1 MIVKFNVK
9 GKERKKL
16 VESVSEHLNIPFNYK
31 GTPSF
36 AYEIGEYVVD
46 RVGTLEGPTKDEL
59 IHALKSKYNFEA
71 ERDEQTETYT
81 LSIEY
86 PLNSFDEQTIENL
99 EKLIQSK
106 STLIKRALAIETTKI
121 VLEDDRI
128 SFPWFEREL
137 TPEELE
143 TYTKFIVAL
152 CETAL
157 KQKRVTAV
165 EKQVENEKYAF
176 RCFLLKLNFIGDEYK
191 ADRKLLMSKLSGDSS
206 FKRTKKMVE
215 AS

>member
-16 VESVSEHLNIPFNYK
+16 VEAISVHLNIPFEYK

-46 RVGTLEGPTKDEL
+46 RVGTLEGPTNDEL
-59 IHALKSKYNFEA
+59 IHALESKYHFEA
-71 ERDEQTETYT
+71 ERDEQMETYT

-86 PLNSFDEQTIENL
+86 PRDSFDEQTIENL

-106 STLIKRALAIETTKI
+106 NTLIKQALAIESTRI
-121 VLEDDRI
+121 ELEDDRI
-128 SFPWFEREL
+128 RFPWFERDL
-137 TPEELE
+137 TPDELE

-206 FKRTKKMVE
+206 FKRTKKMEE

>member
-16 VESVSEHLNIPFNYK
+16 VESVSEHLNIPFDYK

-36 AYEIGEYVVD
+36 AYQIGDYVVD
-46 RVGTLEGPTKDEL
+46 RFGTLEGPSNEAL
-59 IHALKSKYNFEA
+59 IQTLESKYSFEA
-71 ERDEQTETYT
+71 QRDEQTETYT

-106 STLIKRALAIETTKI
+106 STLIKQALAIESTTI
-121 VLEDDRI
+121 ELEDDRI

-137 TPEELE
+137 TPNELE

-157 KQKRVTAV
+157 KQNRVTAV

-206 FKRTKKMVE
+206 FKRTKKMEE

>member
-16 VESVSEHLNIPFNYK
+16 VEAISEHLNIPFEYK

-46 RVGTLEGPTKDEL
+46 RVGTLEGPANEAL
-59 IHALKSKYNFEA
+59 IQTLESKYSFEA
-71 ERDEQTETYT
+71 ERDEQAETYI

-86 PLNSFDEQTIENL
+86 PRDSFDEQTIENL

-106 STLIKRALAIETTKI
+106 NTLIKQALAIESTKI
-121 VLEDDRI
+121 ELEDDRI
-128 SFPWFEREL
+128 KFPWFEREL
-137 TPEELE
+137 TPNELE

-206 FKRTKKMVE
+206 FKRTKKMEE

>member
-1 MIVKFNVK
+1 MK

-16 VESVSEHLNIPFNYK
+16 VEAISEHLNIPFEYK

-59 IHALKSKYNFEA
+59 THALKSKYNFEA

-86 PLNSFDEQTIENL
+86 PLDSFDEQTIENL

-165 EKQVENEKYAF
+165 EKQVENKKYAF
-176 RCFLLKLNFIGDEYK
+176 RCFLLKLNFIGGEYK

-206 FKRTKKMVE
+206 FKRTKKMEE

>member
-16 VESVSEHLNIPFNYK
+16 VEAISEHLNIPFDYK

-36 AYEIGEYVVD
+36 AYQIGDYVVD
-46 RVGTLEGPTKDEL
+46 RVGTLEGPPNDDLIQTLQSEHDFEVPQDEL
-59 IHALKSKYNFEA
+59 S
-71 ERDEQTETYT
+71 ETYT

-86 PLNSFDEQTIENL
+86 PRDPFDERTTENL

-106 STLIKRALAIETTKI
+106 NTLIKQALAIGTTRFE
-121 VLEDDRI
+121 LEDDRI

-191 ADRKLLMSKLSGDSS
+191 ADRKILMSKLSGDSS
-206 FKRTKKMVE
+206 FKRTKKMEE

>member
-16 VESVSEHLNIPFNYK
+16 VESVSEHLNIPFDYK

-36 AYEIGEYVVD
+36 AYQIGDYVVD
-46 RVGTLEGPTKDEL
+46 RFGTLEGPPNDEL
-59 IHALKSKYNFEA
+59 IQTLESEYSFEA
-71 ERDEQTETYT
+71 VRDEQTETYT

-86 PLNSFDEQTIENL
+86 PREAFDEQTIENL

-106 STLIKRALAIETTKI
+106 RALIKRALAIKTTKI

-165 EKQVENEKYAF
+165 ENK
-176 RCFLLKLNFIGDEYK
+176 
-191 ADRKLLMSKLSGDSS
+191 SK
-206 FKRTKKMVE
+206 TKNMHFDV
-215 AS
+215 SC

>member
-16 VESVSEHLNIPFNYK
+16 VEAISEQLNIPFDYK

-46 RVGTLEGPTKDEL
+46 RVGTLEGPANEAL
-59 IHALKSKYNFEA
+59 IQTLESKYSFEA
-71 ERDEQTETYT
+71 ERDDHAETYT

-86 PLNSFDEQTIENL
+86 PRDSFNEQTIENL

-106 STLIKRALAIETTKI
+106 NALIKQALAIESTRI
-121 VLEDDRI
+121 ELEDDRI
-128 SFPWFEREL
+128 NFPWFEREL

-206 FKRTKKMVE
+206 FKRTKKMEE

>member
-16 VESVSEHLNIPFNYK
+16 VESVSGHLNIPFDYK

-36 AYEIGEYVVD
+36 AYQIGDYVVD
-46 RVGTLEGPTKDEL
+46 RFGTLEGPSNEAL
-59 IHALKSKYNFEA
+59 IQTLESKYSFEA
-71 ERDEQTETYT
+71 ERDEQAETFI

-86 PLNSFDEQTIENL
+86 PRDPFDEQTMENL
-99 EKLIQSK
+99 AKLIQSK
-106 STLIKRALAIETTKI
+106 NTLIKQALDIGTTRFE
-121 VLEDDRI
+121 LEDDRI
-128 SFPWFEREL
+128 RFPWFERDL
-137 TPEELE
+137 TPDELE

-176 RCFLLKLNFIGDEYK
+176 RCFLLKLNFIGNEYK

-206 FKRTKKMVE
+206 FKRTKKMEE

>member
-16 VESVSEHLNIPFNYK
+16 VESVREHLNIPFDYK

-36 AYEIGEYVVD
+36 AYQIGDYIVD
-46 RVGTLEGPTKDEL
+46 RFGTLEGPPNDEL
-59 IHALKSKYNFEA
+59 IQMLKSEHSFETPQ
-71 ERDEQTETYT
+71 DEKLETYI

-86 PLNSFDEQTIENL
+86 PREAFDEQTIENL

-106 STLIKRALAIETTKI
+106 RTLIKRALAIKTTKI
-121 VLEDDRI
+121 ALEDDRI
-128 SFPWFEREL
+128 IFPWFEREL

-157 KQKRVTAV
+157 KQKQIGRASCRERV
-165 EKQVENEKYAF
+165 QN
-176 RCFLLKLNFIGDEYK
+176 
-191 ADRKLLMSKLSGDSS
+191 
-206 FKRTKKMVE
+206 
-215 AS
+215 

>member
-16 VESVSEHLNIPFNYK
+16 VEAISVHLNIPFEYK

-46 RVGTLEGPTKDEL
+46 RVGTLEGPTNDEL
-59 IHALKSKYNFEA
+59 IHALESKYHFEA
-71 ERDEQTETYT
+71 ERDEQAETYI

-86 PLNSFDEQTIENL
+86 PRDSFDEQTIENL

-106 STLIKRALAIETTKI
+106 NTLIKQALAIESTRI
-121 VLEDDRI
+121 ELEDDRI
-128 SFPWFEREL
+128 RFPWFERDL
-137 TPEELE
+137 TPDELK

-206 FKRTKKMVE
+206 FKRTKKMEE

>member
-16 VESVSEHLNIPFNYK
+16 VEAISEHLNIPFDYK

-36 AYEIGEYVVD
+36 AYQIGDYKVD
-46 RVGTLEGPTKDEL
+46 RFGTLEGPTNDEL
-59 IHALKSKYNFEA
+59 IQTLESKYSFEA
-71 ERDEQTETYT
+71 ERDEQAETYT

-86 PLNSFDEQTIENL
+86 PRDPFDERTTENL

-106 STLIKRALAIETTKI
+106 NTLIKQALAIGTTRFE
-121 VLEDDRI
+121 LEDDRI

-157 KQKRVTAV
+157 KQKRMTAV

-191 ADRKLLMSKLSGDSS
+191 SDRKLLMSKLSGDSS
-206 FKRTKKMVE
+206 FKRTKKMEE

>member
-1 MIVKFNVK
+1 MIVNFNVK

-16 VESVSEHLNIPFNYK
+16 VEAISEHLNIPFDYK

-46 RVGTLEGPTKDEL
+46 RVGTLEGPANEAL
-59 IHALKSKYNFEA
+59 IHALESKYRFEA
-71 ERDEQTETYT
+71 EGDEQAETYT

-86 PLNSFDEQTIENL
+86 PRDSFDEQTIENL

-106 STLIKRALAIETTKI
+106 NTLIKQALDIESTRI
-121 VLEDDRI
+121 ELEDDRI
-128 SFPWFEREL
+128 KFPWFEREL
-137 TPEELE
+137 TSEELE

-206 FKRTKKMVE
+206 FKRTKKMVA

>member
-16 VESVSEHLNIPFNYK
+16 VEAISEHLNIPFEYK

-86 PLNSFDEQTIENL
+86 PLDSFDEQKIG
-99 EKLIQSK
+99 
-106 STLIKRALAIETTKI
+106 RA
-121 VLEDDRI
+121 
-128 SFPWFEREL
+128 SCREGRL
-137 TPEELE
+137 
-143 TYTKFIVAL
+143 
-152 CETAL
+152 
-157 KQKRVTAV
+157 
-165 EKQVENEKYAF
+165 
-176 RCFLLKLNFIGDEYK
+176 
-191 ADRKLLMSKLSGDSS
+191 
-206 FKRTKKMVE
+206 
-215 AS
+215 

>member
-16 VESVSEHLNIPFNYK
+16 VEAISEHLNIPFEYK

-46 RVGTLEGPTKDEL
+46 RVGTLEGPANDAL
-59 IHALKSKYNFEA
+59 IQTLESKYSFEA
-71 ERDEQTETYT
+71 ERDEQAETYT

-86 PLNSFDEQTIENL
+86 PRDPFDGQTIENL

-106 STLIKRALAIETTKI
+106 NTLIKQALDIGTTRFE
-121 VLEDDRI
+121 LEDDRI

-137 TPEELE
+137 TSDELE

-176 RCFLLKLNFIGDEYK
+176 RCFLLKLNFIGGEYK

-206 FKRTKKMVE
+206 FKRTKKMEE